1 MAHPPA
7 ASRAAAATTQ
17 RSRTRRLTMRGQWG
31 PWREEGRG
39 AAHPHA
45 ALTYPSPLLRALPLS
60 HPPQNGGHDAAREQL
75 GCPLAQNACVP
86 CLPLPHPPCLLVLPA
101 HAVRSPRPPSYS
113 PFAAPA
119 DKLDD
124 DSGARVPFKPGLYA
138 ISLPGVEVEAAKHL
152 ARRGGAG
159 DEEDEY
165 EDDGADDDDESGGEG
180 EAELDDDDMGA
191 GAGAASSSSS
201 AGARRKGGRTGGAR
215 AGAGAGAGASSSS
228 SSSSR
233 GAGTVR
239 FEADPEAQQEAVEAA
254 LVEPDEDDD
263 E

>member
-1 MAHPPA
+1 MRPENSWVARWLKMRACPA
-7 ASRAAAATTQ
+7 FLC
-17 RSRTRRLTMRGQWG
+17 LT
-31 PWREEGRG
+31 
-39 AAHPHA
+39 PHA
-45 ALTYPSPLLRALPLS
+45 SLSSPPL
-60 HPPQNGGHDAAREQL
+60 H
-75 GCPLAQNACVP
+75 
-86 CLPLPHPPCLLVLPA
+86 A
-101 HAVRSPRPPSYS
+101 HAVRPPRPPSYS

-138 ISLPGVEVEAAKHL
+138 ISLPGEEVEAAKHL

-201 AGARRKGGRTGGAR
+201 AGARRKGGRTGGGGAR
-215 AGAGAGAGASSSS
+215 AGAGAGAAASSS

>member
-1 MAHPPA
+1 M
-7 ASRAAAATTQ
+7 
-17 RSRTRRLTMRGQWG
+17 
-31 PWREEGRG
+31 
-39 AAHPHA
+39 
-45 ALTYPSPLLRALPLS
+45 RALPTFAS
-60 HPPQNGGHDAAREQL
+60 HP
-75 GCPLAQNACVP
+75 
-86 CLPLPHPPCLLVLPA
+86 LPPRPHLHA

-138 ISLPGVEVEAAKHL
+138 ISLPGEEVEAAKHL

-201 AGARRKGGRTGGAR
+201 AGARRKGGRTGGGGAR
-215 AGAGAGAGASSSS
+215 AGAGAGASSS